1 MTKICVVGLWHLG
14 LVSAAVLA
22 DLGHEVTGF
31 DSNAD
36 LIQQIQSGK
45 LPLYEPGLDDLI
57 QKKSQVGPLRFEA
70 QMDKALAN
78 ASVVLITYDTPV
90 NDQDEIDLSILEKTL
105 DAMIPKL
112 APKTL
117 VVVHSQIP
125 VGTSKRWQKKIDAN
139 RPKDEIDLVYSPEN
153 LRLGNATQLYK
164 QPDMLVIGAASDRAR
179 QKATDFFKVFQ
190 TEKLFVSHETAEM
203 AKHALNIFFATS
215 ISFANEIGNLC
226 DAIGADG
233 MEIAKILKLDSRIGK
248 KAQVRP
254 GLGFAGATLARD
266 LKAVQNLGKRH
277 QIPTILADSVY
288 EINRRQINSLVEK
301 VRHWFAGQL
310 RGKTFAILGLTYKPG
325 TSTLRR
331 SASLEIM
338 EHFHQKGV
346 ALRTHDPKAD
356 LKEFRGQPYFE
367 HFSDPY
373 ETVKGADALLLLTEW
388 PQYRDLD
395 FEKIFKL
402 MNGSKMILDAKNHLD
417 GARLKKIGFQ
427 YLEIGRGQFQSE
439 GPSCYEWGL

>member
-1 MTKICVVGLWHLG
+1 MTKICIAGLWHLG

-22 DLGHEVTGF
+22 DLGYEVTGF

-36 LIQQIQSGK
+36 LVKHIQSGK
-45 LPLYEPGLDDLI
+45 LPLFEPGLDELI
-57 QKKSQVGPLRFEA
+57 QKKSQTGSLRFES
-70 QMDKALAN
+70 QIEKAVAN
-78 ASVVLITYDTPV
+78 APVVLITYDTPV
-90 NDQDEIDLSILEKTL
+90 NDQDESDLTILEKTL
-105 DAMIPKL
+105 EAMIPKMT
-112 APKTL
+112 PKTL
-117 VVVHSQIP
+117 LVVHSQIP
-125 VGTSKRWQKKIDAN
+125 VGTSKRWQEKINAK
-139 RPKDEIDLVYSPEN
+139 RPNDEIDLVYSPEN
-153 LRLGNATQLYK
+153 LRLGNAIELYK
-164 QPDMLVIGAASDRAR
+164 KPDMLVIGSALERAK
-179 QKATDFFKVFQ
+179 QKAADFFKVFQ
-190 TEKLFVSHETAEM
+190 AEKIFVNRETAEM

-277 QIPTILADSVY
+277 QIPTIMADSVY
-288 EINRRQINSLVEK
+288 EINRRQINSLVDK
-301 VRHWFAGQL
+301 VSDWFAGQL
-310 RGKTFAILGLTYKPG
+310 RGKTFTVLGLTYKPG

-338 EHFHQKGV
+338 EQFRQKGV
-346 ALRTHDPKAD
+346 ALRAHDPKAD
-356 LKEFRGQPYFE
+356 LKEFSGEPYFA
-367 HFSDPY
+367 HFTDAY
-373 ETVKGADALLLLTEW
+373 EAARGADAVLLLTEW
-388 PQYRDLD
+388 PEYRDLD

-402 MNGSKMILDAKNHLD
+402 MNSSKMILDAKNHLD

-427 YLEIGRGQFQSE
+427 YLEIGRGQFKSE
-439 GPSCYEWGL
+439 GQPC